1 MTTKKLID
9 RDNIMSKVILSNN
22 KRRLN
27 YLLCLDED
35 GCSSSL
41 NYNIMDKPS
50 NLNITSYKYD
60 PELQVA
66 LFNFM
71 GTIDDI
77 YETLDLKFTN
87 EEKIKIKAIR
97 DKRGNNE

>member
-1 MTTKKLID
+1 MDKLI
-9 RDNIMSKVILSNN
+9 LTNN
-22 KRRLN
+22 KRRFN

-41 NYNIMDKPS
+41 NYNIMDKQPS
-50 NLNITSYKYD
+50 NLNIKSYKYN

-87 EEKIKIKAIR
+87 EEKIKIQVIR
-97 DKRGNNE
+97 DKRGN

>member
-1 MTTKKLID
+1 MIIKKLID
-9 RDNIMSKVILSNN
+9 RDNIMYKLILSN
-22 KRRLN
+22 KTRSLN
-27 YLLCLDED
+27 YLLCQDGD
-35 GCSSSL
+35 GCSSPL

-66 LFNFM
+66 LFDFM

-77 YETLDLKFTN
+77 YETLDLKFTK
-87 EEKIKIKAIR
+87 EEKIKIQAIR
-97 DKRGNNE
+97 DKRVN

>member
-1 MTTKKLID
+1 MIKL
-9 RDNIMSKVILSNN
+9 ILSN
-22 KRRLN
+22 KTRRFN
-27 YLLCLDED
+27 YLLCQDGD
-35 GCSSSL
+35 GCSSPL

-60 PELQVA
+60 PELQLA

-87 EEKIKIKAIR
+87 EEKIKIKAII
-97 DKRGNNE
+97 DKRGKNG

>member
-1 MTTKKLID
+1 MIKLI
-9 RDNIMSKVILSNN
+9 LTN
-22 KRRLN
+22 KTRSLN

-41 NYNIMDKPS
+41 NYNIMDKQPS
-50 NLNITSYKYD
+50 NLNIKSYKYD

-77 YETLDLKFTN
+77 YETLDLKFTK
-87 EEKIKIKAIR
+87 EEKIKIQAIR
-97 DKRGNNE
+97 DKRGN

>member
-1 MTTKKLID
+1 MIIKKLID
-9 RDNIMSKVILSNN
+9 RDNIMIKLILTN
-22 KRRLN
+22 KTRRFN
-27 YLLCLDED
+27 YLLCQDGD
-35 GCSSSL
+35 GCSSPL
-41 NYNIMDKPS
+41 NYNIMDKQPS
-50 NLNITSYKYD
+50 NLNIKSYKYD

-87 EEKIKIKAIR
+87 EEKIKIQAIR
-97 DKRGNNE
+97 DKRGN